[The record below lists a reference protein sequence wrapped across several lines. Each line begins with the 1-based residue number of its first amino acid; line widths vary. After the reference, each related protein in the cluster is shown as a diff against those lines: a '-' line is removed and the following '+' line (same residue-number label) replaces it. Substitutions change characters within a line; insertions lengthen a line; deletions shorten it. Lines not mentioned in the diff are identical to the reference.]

1 MEERLARAGARL
13 KRPDDDDDD
22 STTQPTSLL
31 LLLPPS
37 GPTVTVVLTTAS
49 SSSSSLWDD
58 FFTHYFALQPG
69 ECVDTQLLQ
78 AQAEAARQCEDD
90 SSGGCPHVSP
100 ATLQRAA
107 AEGTVQRIQKYNNNN
122 SQDNLCLYYD
132 ESASFKQRP
141 FNERATQY
149 AREWAQ
155 DAVPEPVD
163 DIYGDAFLVQR
174 DGATT

>member
-13 KRPDDDDDD
+13 QRPDDDDDD
-22 STTQPTSLL
+22 DDSTQPTTTSL

-37 GPTVTVVLTTAS
+37 GPIVTVVLTTTS
-49 SSSSSLWDD
+49 SSSWDD
-58 FFTHYFALQPG
+58 FFAHYFALQPG
-69 ECVDTQLLQ
+69 EWVDTQRLQ
-78 AQAEAARQCEDD
+78 AQAEAARQCDD
-90 SSGGCPHVSP
+90 SGLCPHVSP

-107 AEGTVQRIQKYNNNN
+107 KEGTVQRIQKYNNHNHN
-122 SQDNLCLYYD
+122 SQDLLCLYYD